1 MKPEA
6 AREALDALK
15 RGGVDFAACLP
26 DSAFKELYEP
36 LSQDPDITYIQVS
49 NEADA
54 VGICMGAWIGGRK
67 PVLIMENAG
76 FTVCSYALLRGPI
89 AFGVPMLLL
98 VNHRGFFHDQR
109 WFSVPIGWATK
120 PLFETLRINYQVAS
134 RAEDVEAAISGAL
147 AAMNA
152 CSGTRGCTLWR
163 RHPFLTLMAPF
174 P

>member
-98 VNHRGFFHDQR
+98 LNHRGFFHEQR

-152 CSGTRGCTLWR
+152 CQAPVGVLFGGDTL
-163 RHPFLTLMAPF
+163 F
-174 P
+174 